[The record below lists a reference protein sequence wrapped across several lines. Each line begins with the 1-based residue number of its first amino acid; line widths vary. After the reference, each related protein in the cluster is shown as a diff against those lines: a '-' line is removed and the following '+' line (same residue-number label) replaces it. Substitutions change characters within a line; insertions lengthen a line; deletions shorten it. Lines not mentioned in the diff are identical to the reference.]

1 MSVFTGVGTAIV
13 TPFNAQ
19 NQVDWGVYA
28 DLIEFQIASGVDALI
43 VCGTTGESST
53 LTYEERL
60 ESVRFVVKQVAGR
73 VPVISGGGS
82 NSTVNS
88 IRLCLDGQKAGA
100 DALLCVT
107 PYYNKTTQR
116 GLIAH
121 YTAIAKAVDLPIILY
136 NVPSRT
142 GLNMEAETVAELSK
156 VENIVGIK
164 EASHDIKLI
173 THIATYCGDNFD
185 IYAGNCNEVLAVM
198 ALGGKGCISTSGNVI
213 PGDLHNLVVK
223 FMDGDVAGARK
234 LQLNAIPL
242 IDSMFCEMNPMP
254 VKYALNLMGY
264 AVGEARLPLTTLE
277 PESMDKIKKA
287 MVDYGL
293 IQCSKS

>member
-1 MSVFTGVGTAIV
+1 MTVFTGVGTAIA

-28 DLIEFQIASGVDALI
+28 DLIEFQLANGADAII
-43 VCGTTGESST
+43 VCGTTGEAAT

-82 NSTVNS
+82 NSTANS
-88 IRLCLDGQKAGA
+88 IRLSLDGKEAGA
-100 DALLCVT
+100 DAILAVT
-107 PYYNKTTQR
+107 PYYNKTTQK

-142 GLNMEAETVAELSK
+142 GLNMEAATVAELSK
-156 VENIVGIK
+156 IENIVGIK
-164 EASHDIKLI
+164 EASHSLDLVA
-173 THIATYCGDNFD
+173 HIAAYCGDRLD
-185 IYAGNCNEVLAVM
+185 IYSGNCGEILVCM
-198 ALGGKGCISTSGNVI
+198 ALGAKGCISTTANVI
-213 PGDLHNLVVK
+213 PQDLHDLVMK
-223 FMDGDVAGARK
+223 YMAGDVAGARK
-234 LQLNAIPL
+234 LQLDAIPL
-242 IDSMFCEMNPMP
+242 IDAMFCEMNPMP

-264 AVGEARLPLTTLE
+264 AVGGCRLPLTALE
-277 PESMDKIKKA
+277 PESVEKIKKA

-293 IQCSKS
+293 IRH

>member
-19 NQVDWGVYA
+19 DQVDWGVFA
-28 DLIEFQIASGVDALI
+28 DLIEFQIANGADAII
-43 VCGTTGESST
+43 VCGTTGEAAT

-60 ESVRFVVKQVAGR
+60 ESVRFVVRQVAGR

-82 NSTVNS
+82 NSTANS
-88 IRLCLDGQKAGA
+88 IRLCLDGQEAGA

-107 PYYNKTTQR
+107 PYYNKTTQK

-156 VENIVGIK
+156 IDSIVGIK
-164 EASHDIKLI
+164 EASHDIDLI
-173 THIATYCGDNFD
+173 IHIAAYCGDRLD
-185 IYAGNCNEVLAVM
+185 IYAGNCREILSVM
-198 ALGGKGCISTSGNVI
+198 AHGGKGSISTTANII
-213 PGDLHNLVVK
+213 PQQLHDLVTK
-223 FMDGDVAGARK
+223 FAAGDVAGARK
-234 LQLNAIPL
+234 LQLGAVEL
-242 IDSMFCEMNPMP
+242 INSMFCECNPMP

-264 AVGEARLPLTTLE
+264 NVGPCRLPLTALE
-277 PESMDKIKKA
+277 PESAEKIKKA

-293 IQCSKS
+293 I